1 MVMDKKKRIT
11 SIIVMVIGLATLV
24 TGAVFL
30 VLKLNAGPAVADG
43 EYLVSA
49 GEWVLDNDPS
59 CASENKDKSENGD
72 KTDAGAG
79 TVTIDGTENGSESAE
94 NKPEVAC
101 ESRVVWKFTEIGKG
115 TLTTNGHKNDYNF
128 AWALKDGKMTI
139 RTEWLY
145 EMDDE
150 YDYTLNQEDGILTLK
165 SGEKEFRFASQQ

>member
-1 MVMDKKKRIT
+1 MEKKRII
-11 SIIVMVIGLATLV
+11 SIIAMIIGLATLV
-24 TGAVFL
+24 TGVVFL
-30 VLKLNAGPAVADG
+30 VLKLNSGPAVADG

-59 CASENKDKSENGD
+59 CASAKKDEADDAS
-72 KTDAGAG
+72 KTDAGDEAE
-79 TVTIDGTENGSESAE
+79 TVDGTDSGPESSET
-94 NKPEVAC
+94 KPEVAC

-128 AWALKDGKMTI
+128 AWALEDGKMTI